1 MGDIK
6 KIMLVEAQ
14 RIINNGKPLGKFIT
28 FDGNSKKYIGIDN
41 QTEDSWTEEFDTKQ
55 GCIAWLN
62 GEDIETSIYK
72 ETALKIG
79 NIVQTKNNQYGNAIN
94 NTGEFLKLLYPNG
107 IKQEQYAELGV
118 IVRVYDKLK
127 RIANGNQGEENA
139 WQDIAGYGILMCGG
153 EKK

>member
-1 MGDIK
+1 MDC
-6 KIMLVEAQ
+6 
-14 RIINNGKPLGKFIT
+14 
-28 FDGNSKKYIGIDN
+28 Y
-41 QTEDSWTEEFDTKQ
+41 DTKACNGGDCENCNAVKQ
-55 GCIAWLN
+55 IALTY
-62 GEDIETSIYK
+62 E
-72 ETALKIG
+72 ETALNIG
-79 NIVQTKNNQYGNAIN
+79 NIVQTKNTQYGNAIN
-94 NTGEFLKLLYPNG
+94 NTGEFLELLYPNG